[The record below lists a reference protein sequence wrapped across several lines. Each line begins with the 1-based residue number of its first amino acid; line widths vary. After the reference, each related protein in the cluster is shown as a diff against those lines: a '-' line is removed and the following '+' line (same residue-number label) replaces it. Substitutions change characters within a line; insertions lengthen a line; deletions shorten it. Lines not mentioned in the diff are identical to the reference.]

1 MKITEQNF
9 VQEIS
14 KRNEEALSYVMLHY
28 GGLVKS
34 VTRRYLNVLSRYEE
48 ECISDVFFA
57 VWTHIDSFQP
67 ERNPFANWIAGIA
80 RLKALDYKRK
90 YARQLQ
96 ERSLEHAEPFLH
108 AAQNGSPP
116 SSDAG
121 AGAGGK
127 PYSGAAAG
135 AFCETVAEEFSRE
148 TEEMLACLKPRDREL
163 FLKLY
168 VEEKT
173 FDEIAA
179 ETGTDKSVLYNRL
192 SRGKRK
198 LRTLFSNPSSDMR
211 ISKGGRK
218 S

>member
-1 MKITEQNF
+1 MLMKITEQNF

-34 VTRRYLNVLSRYEE
+34 VTRRYLNVLSQYEE

-96 ERSLEHAEPFLH
+96 ERGLEQAEPFLH
-108 AAQNGSPP
+108 AVQDGSTPT
-116 SSDAG
+116 SDAG
-121 AGAGGK
+121 TGGE
-127 PYSGAAAG
+127 PYTGAAAG
-135 AFCETVAEEFSRE
+135 AFCEAIAEEFSRE

-163 FLKLY
+163 FVKLY

-198 LRTLFSNPSSDMR
+198 LRTLFSNPPSDKG

>member
-9 VQEIS
+9 VQELS

-96 ERSLEHAEPFLH
+96 ERSLEQTEPFLH
-108 AAQNGSPP
+108 AAQEGSPR
-116 SSDAG
+116 SSNAG
-121 AGAGGK
+121 AGAGAE
-127 PYSGAAAG
+127 PYSGTSAESFFEAASQ
-135 AFCETVAEEFSRE
+135 EFSRE
-148 TEEMLACLKPRDREL
+148 TEEMLACLKPRGREL

-198 LRTLFSNPSSDMR
+198 LRTLFSAHPANRTNHRGD
-211 ISKGGRK
+211 
-218 S
+218 